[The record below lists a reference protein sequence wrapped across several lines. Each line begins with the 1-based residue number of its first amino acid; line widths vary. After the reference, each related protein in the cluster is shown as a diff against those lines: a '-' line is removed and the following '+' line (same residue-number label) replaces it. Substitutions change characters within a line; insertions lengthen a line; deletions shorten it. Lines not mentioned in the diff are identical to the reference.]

1 MGFRPDQKQAL
12 GGAKAGW
19 QQFFAKLGFEVAQR
33 EDLPDKINKDCCVC
47 PRYHNC
53 DEVAM
58 VRGELPKFAILPE
71 PANWLVKLQV

>member
-1 MGFRPDQKQAL
+1 
-12 GGAKAGW
+12 
-19 QQFFAKLGFEVAQR
+19 LGFGVAQR

-58 VRGELPKFAILPE
+58 VKGELPRFAILPE
-71 PANWLVKLQV
+71 PANFLVKLQI